1 MPNTFIE
8 NREGWLRLSEIDYL
22 GQFVKVW
29 LAFNAWYRN
38 AYAESQDRKI
48 VNELKWNANPVGNA
62 LRPLLETQSED
73 AEQFRSAIGLL
84 HHRLEHYEIQTGK
97 ADEKQRITFRK
108 VYLRDRAPKVESVS
122 SYGYSF
128 KVERKTNGSVEATVL
143 NKVGTP
149 ILQHQQQ
156 RYDLTELVGI
166 PAFATLRPNQQNC
179 LRELYEISAPK
190 EIADLLTQG
199 GNGSIKCGSYSFY
212 CSREELLAAVVEVV
226 YLMRCHLFHGEL
238 SPTKQASEC
247 YEPAYRIVRRF
258 LSCVT

>member
-38 AYAESQDRKI
+38 AYSESQDRKI
-48 VNELKWNANPVGNA
+48 VNELKWNSNPVGNA
-62 LRPLLETQSED
+62 LRPLLERQSED

-97 ADEKQRITFRK
+97 AEEKQRITFRK
-108 VYLRDRAPKVESVS
+108 VYLRDRTPRLETAN
-122 SYGYSF
+122 SYGFTF
-128 KVERKTNGSVEATVL
+128 KVERKAGGSVEITVL
-143 NKVGTP
+143 NKSSRA
-149 ILQHQQQ
+149 ILQHQQTK
-156 RYDLTELVGI
+156 YDLADLAAI
-166 PAFATLRPNQQNC
+166 PAFSALRPNQQNC
-179 LRELYEISAPK
+179 LRELYEDSAPR
-190 EIADLLTQG
+190 EISDLLTQR
-199 GNGSIKCGSYSFY
+199 NIEPIKCGSYSFY
-212 CSREELLAAVVEVV
+212 CSREDLLAAVIEVV

-247 YEPAYRIVRRF
+247 YEPAYRIIRHF
-258 LSCVT
+258 LTCIN